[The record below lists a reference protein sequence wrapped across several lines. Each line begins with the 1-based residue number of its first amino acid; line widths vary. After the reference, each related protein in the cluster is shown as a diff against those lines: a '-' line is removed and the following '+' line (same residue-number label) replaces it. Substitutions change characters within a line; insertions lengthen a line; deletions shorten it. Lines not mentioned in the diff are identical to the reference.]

1 MEAKANKTGANAES
15 IFSEPVVNALNC
27 EFAKQTREQAVGLRR
42 ALRGV
47 PAGRGSER
55 LRSRLKRGGFATS
68 AQHEVSNGL
77 PLLNIE
83 NQEVYMAELKYSG
96 TYEAAL
102 ETSKKIEVD
111 ILKNPQKYRVLTGD
125 RPTGRLHIGH
135 YFGSLQNRV
144 RLSKLGVPTMILIA
158 DYQVLTDHDAYQ
170 EISQNTK
177 QLVIDY
183 IASGIEPS
191 DNVLI
196 FPHSY
201 IPEANQLMVP
211 FLTLVTNAELS
222 RNPTVK
228 EEIQSAG
235 LKSVN
240 AGMYTY
246 PVHQAVD
253 ILFCKG
259 NVVPVGKDQLPH
271 LEITRTI
278 ARRFNE
284 KFCKD
289 REPVFP
295 EPQALLSKTPN
306 ILGLDGS
313 QKMSKSRGN
322 AIFLSATE
330 DETAHLVKKAK
341 TDSERHITYDPE
353 NRPEVANLLMIIS
366 LCTGE
371 VPEKVAERIGDG
383 GGGML
388 KNELT
393 IALNET
399 LKPIRQ
405 RRAELEK
412 NMAYIQDVL
421 HTSVKKTRE
430 IAEKTLEEVRAAMNM
445 EI

>member
-1 MEAKANKTGANAES
+1 MQEMNYNSSYET
-15 IFSEPVVNALNC
+15 
-27 EFAKQTREQAVGLRR
+27 AV
-42 ALRGV
+42 A
-47 PAGRGSER
+47 
-55 LRSRLKRGGFATS
+55 
-68 AQHEVSNGL
+68 
-77 PLLNIE
+77 I
-83 NQEVYMAELKYSG
+83 
-96 TYEAAL
+96 
-102 ETSKKIEVD
+102 SKKIEAD
-111 ILKNPQKYRVLTGD
+111 IVTNPAKYRVLTGD

-183 IASGIEPS
+183 LAAGIEPS
-191 DNVLI
+191 ENVI
-196 FPHSY
+196 IYPHSY
-201 IPEANQLMVP
+201 VPEANQLMIP
-211 FLTLVTNAELS
+211 FLTLVSNSELS

-228 EEIQSAG
+228 EEIHSAG

-271 LEITRTI
+271 LEMARTI

-284 KFCKD
+284 KFCSNCAS
-289 REPVFP
+289 VFP
-295 EPQALLSKTPN
+295 EPQALLSKTPS
-306 ILGLDGS
+306 IMGLDGT

-322 AIFLSATE
+322 AIMLCATE
-330 DETAHLVKKAK
+330 DETAALIKKAK
-341 TDSERHITYDPE
+341 TDADRHITYDPI
-353 NRPEVANLLMIIS
+353 NRPEVANLLMLIS

-371 VPEKVAERIGDG
+371 DPQLIAEQIGDG

-388 KNELT
+388 KKNLT
-393 IALNET
+393 EVLNDQ
-399 LKPIRQ
+399 LRPLRQ
-405 RRAELEK
+405 RRMQLEK
-412 NMAYIQDVL
+412 NPDYIRQVL
-421 HTSVKKTRE
+421 LDGSQRARE
-430 IAEKTLEEVRAAMNM
+430 IAAKTLDEVRTAMNM
-445 EI
+445 VI

>member
-1 MEAKANKTGANAES
+1 MSELQYTGSYE
-15 IFSEPVVNALNC
+15 V
-27 EFAKQTREQAVGLRR
+27 AV
-42 ALRGV
+42 
-47 PAGRGSER
+47 E
-55 LRSRLKRGGFATS
+55 
-68 AQHEVSNGL
+68 
-77 PLLNIE
+77 I
-83 NQEVYMAELKYSG
+83 
-96 TYEAAL
+96 
-102 ETSKKIEVD
+102 SKKIELD
-111 ILKNPQKYRVLTGD
+111 IEKNPTKYRVLTGD

-158 DYQVLTDHDAYQ
+158 DYQVLTDHDAFN

-183 IASGIEPS
+183 LATGIEPN
-191 DNVLI
+191 DNVI
-196 FPHSY
+196 IYPHSY

-211 FLTLVTNAELS
+211 FLTLVSNAELS

-228 EEIQSAG
+228 EEIQAAG

-271 LEITRTI
+271 IEMTRTI

-284 KFCKD
+284 KFCKNST
-289 REPVFP
+289 PIFP
-295 EPQALLSKTPN
+295 EPNALLSKTPH
-306 ILGLDGS
+306 IMGLDGT

-322 AIFLSATE
+322 AIMLSATE
-330 DETAHLVKKAK
+330 DETAALIKKAK
-341 TDSERHITYDPE
+341 TDADRNITYDPV
-353 NRPEVANLLMIIS
+353 NRPEVANLLMLIS
-366 LCTGE
+366 LCTKE
-371 VPEKVAERIGDG
+371 TPEQVAQRIGNG

-388 KNELT
+388 KSELT

-399 LKPIRQ
+399 LRPLRQ
-405 RRAELEK
+405 KRQELEK
-412 NMAYIQDVL
+412 NPDYIQQVL
-421 HTSVKKTRE
+421 HNGVKKARE
-430 IAEKTLEEVRAAMNM
+430 IAIQTLDEVRTAMNM
-445 EI
+445 VI

>member
-1 MEAKANKTGANAES
+1 MSEIDYDSNKT
-15 IFSEPVVNALNC
+15 
-27 EFAKQTREQAVGLRR
+27 FAAAV
-42 ALRGV
+42 
-47 PAGRGSER
+47 ER
-55 LRSRLKRGGFATS
+55 
-68 AQHEVSNGL
+68 
-77 PLLNIE
+77 
-83 NQEVYMAELKYSG
+83 
-96 TYEAAL
+96 
-102 ETSKKIEVD
+102 SKKIEED
-111 ILKNPQKYRVLTGD
+111 IAVNPTKYRVLTGD

-144 RLSKLGVPTMILIA
+144 RLSKMGVPTMILIA
-158 DYQVLTDHDAYQ
+158 DYQVLTDHDAFQ

-183 IASGIEPS
+183 LSAGIEPS
-191 DNVLI
+191 ENVI
-196 FPHSY
+196 IYPHSY
-201 IPEANQLMVP
+201 VPECNQLMLP
-211 FLTLVTNAELS
+211 FLTLVRNAELS

-235 LKSVN
+235 LKNVN

-246 PVHQAVD
+246 PIHQACD

-271 LEITRTI
+271 LELTRTI

-295 EPQALLSKTPN
+295 MPQALLSKTPS

-330 DETAHLVKKAK
+330 DETAALIKKAK
-341 TDSERHITYDPE
+341 TDADRNITYDPV
-353 NRPEVANLLMIIS
+353 NRPEVANILMLIS
-366 LCTGE
+366 LCTKE
-371 VPEKVAERIGDG
+371 APEAIAQRIGDG

-388 KNELT
+388 KKMLT
-393 IALNET
+393 EALNEE
-399 LKPIRQ
+399 LRPLRQ
-405 RRAELEK
+405 KRAELEK
-412 NMAYIQDVL
+412 NPDYIRQVL
-421 HTSVKKTRE
+421 LDGSERARA
-430 IAEKTLEEVRAAMNM
+430 IAVKTLSEVREAMNM
-445 EI
+445 VI